1 MIGLVPVADSSAAAT
16 AAAGGPEKAGPA
28 LTAPS
33 PEGGLHRLAT
43 PRMPGQ
49 GEPEEPSLGECI
61 GESPPEIYGAT
72 DINAQTA
79 NGGLSVALN
88 DEGTVTVLRW
98 PSPSFY
104 DHVRYTTDGRDVPDL
119 GVAGDEGMFLGL
131 DVHLADGGRRTT
143 WLRDWDVDQA
153 HAEGWTDAVT
163 TTHRSNDLGLTVT
176 VDDVTA
182 HPADILARRVRI
194 ERDDDSP
201 VRAARLLSFEN
212 LSLVVSKRAT
222 LPVQDWCFEVQNTD
236 IARFDTE
243 LDAVIHTRA
252 GTDESTGERSSVAI
266 AAGFD
271 VPTAGQTVGGDSQA
285 ESGPPSAY
293 DDARDGDL
301 SARTRVEGHTTSV
314 LAAELDL
321 SDGPATATLYLAA
334 AADEGAAGDLLA
346 SARDRGF
353 DDIAT
358 SKRTWLEDLLG
369 HAPLP
374 DSDHP
379 AVSALS
385 RRALVTLVT
394 DTDRQ
399 SGAIV
404 ASIATQSP
412 YGEDWPRDGAFFDYT
427 LDVLGLQDRVTIHHD
442 FYADAQQTAAAP
454 DPTLIELG
462 VPDGNWGM
470 NYYADGIVGGPIAWE
485 IDETGYTLWNL
496 WEHHRAGGD
505 VDELRARYPTIRAAA
520 DFLTECR
527 DDTNGLQCVANEDDN
542 FERTQTIVGA
552 GTVWLGLDAAARAA
566 ETLGETDD
574 AARWSARRDELGAAI
589 ETELWNGDRWGDG
602 SAPLAW
608 PVCFR
613 DFDHP
618 QMAQHLEA
626 IRARLDETFA
636 EPEAGVKERGQYE
649 TKGLL
654 ALAKAWRDDPAGLAW
669 VRDGL
674 VWVATQHATPDTHV
688 MGEAWQ
694 RHGGEIISVVS
705 QPHAWEQVLFYLAAL
720 EAWPPEQLADTPTDC
735 DGVLGRLRAAA
746 GRGTTGTDGGDGD
759 GGAAWAGGW
768 ALIAGVT
775 VGAALVAAGGAV
787 AVRHR
792 RR

>member
-1 MIGLVPVADSSAAAT
+1 MQITCGRLRGCRGALGLTAGLVIGLLPAA
-16 AAAGGPEKAGPA
+16 
-28 LTAPS
+28 
-33 PEGGLHRLAT
+33 
-43 PRMPGQ
+43 PGQ

-61 GESPPEIYGAT
+61 GEAPPEIYGAT
-72 DINAQTA
+72 DVNAQTA

-119 GVAGDEGMFLGL
+119 GVADDEGMFLGL
-131 DVHLADGGRRTT
+131 DVDLADGNRRTT
-143 WLRDWDVDQA
+143 WLREWDIDQA

-163 TTHRSNDLGLTVT
+163 TSHRSDDLGLTVT

-182 HPADILARRVRI
+182 HPDDILARRVRV
-194 ERDDDSP
+194 ERDDGSP

-212 LSLVVSKRAT
+212 LSLVVSKKPT

-236 IARFDTE
+236 TARFDAG

-252 GTDESTGERSSVAI
+252 GTDESTGEPSSAAI

-271 VPTAGQTVGGDSQA
+271 VPTAGHTVGGDSQA
-285 ESGPPSAY
+285 GGGPPSAY

-301 SARTRVEGHTTSV
+301 SARRRVEGHTTSV
-314 LAAELDL
+314 LATDLDL
-321 SDGPATATLYLAA
+321 SGGPAAATLYLAA
-334 AADEGAAGDLLA
+334 AADEDGAGDLLA
-346 SARDRGF
+346 SARERGF
-353 DDIAT
+353 DNIAT
-358 SKRTWLEDLLG
+358 SKRTWLEDVLG
-369 HAPLP
+369 RAPLP

-379 AVSALS
+379 AVAALS
-385 RRALVTLVT
+385 RRALITLVT
-394 DTDRQ
+394 DTDRE

-427 LDVLGLQDRVTIHHD
+427 LDVLGLHDRVTRHHD
-442 FYADAQQTAAAP
+442 FYADAQQTARDP
-454 DPTLIELG
+454 DPTLTELG

-470 NYYADGIVGGPIAWE
+470 NYYADGVVGGPIPWE

-496 WEHHRAGGD
+496 WQHHGATGD

-520 DFLTECR
+520 DFLTDCR
-527 DDTNGLQCVANEDDN
+527 DDANGLQCVAHEDDN
-542 FERTQTIVGA
+542 FEQTQTIVGA

-566 ETLGETDD
+566 EVLGEADD
-574 AARWSARRDELGAAI
+574 AARWSARRDELDAAI
-589 ETELWNGDRWGDG
+589 DTELWHGDRWGGG

-613 DFDHP
+613 DFDDP
-618 QMAQHLEA
+618 RMAQHLEA
-626 IRARLDETFA
+626 IRSRLEETFA

-654 ALAKAWRDDPAGLAW
+654 ALAKAWRDDPARLAW

-694 RHGGEIISVVS
+694 RHDGEIISVVS

-720 EAWPPEQLADTPTDC
+720 EAWPPEHLADTPTDC

-746 GRGTTGTDGGDGD
+746 GRGTSGTAADDGDGD
-759 GGAAWAGGW
+759 GGAAGAGGW
-768 ALIAGVT
+768 ALIVGVI
-775 VGAALVAAGGAV
+775 VGGVMVAAGGAV